1 MAIATAF
8 HVSNNGVDSD
18 YRNASNRPV
27 AVFPQRGLITSHAI
41 LIASTALLL
50 HRLTHAISNLDMRL

>member
-18 YRNASNRPV
+18 YRNASNRPK
-27 AVFPQRGLITSHAI
+27 AALPDSI
-41 LIASTALLL
+41 LIS
-50 HRLTHAISNLDMRL
+50 